1 MLLRTFARSRSSDST
16 GHRDRSIDAIRA
28 LSLVLVVLG
37 HTVMGIVYWGEERLV
52 LGNLL
57 AIDSRLHWLTWVF
70 QIMPVFFIAGGAANY
85 LSLKGKEIT
94 YSTWLWKRISR
105 LLSPTLTYLVIM
117 LSIGFIFTRF
127 LSESFMQIYLLMVT
141 QLLWFL
147 GVYII
152 CTAMFP
158 LILRLPRVV
167 SIVALSGAVVAVDV
181 ARFTWVETIGIL
193 NFLFVWLLIM
203 FIGTLFVNPLSLRL
217 NITFAVIVFIIELS
231 LVLNDIYPVSLV
243 GLPTETFSNVAPPSI
258 LIALHGILFL
268 FVLSI
273 LKPAIIR
280 ICENP
285 RVWGSVVSV
294 NVGAMTVYLWHIPM
308 IMAIAITLEFLGLSP
323 ATTLNGNVVLPGS
336 GFWNQIIVYWALAIL
351 AVYLFVQVIWPLEHL
366 KIPFWDTVPSE
377 QKVWWRTA
385 LAGISVTLS
394 GFGLLGI
401 AGSGLFGFPNR
412 VVSFAGFSYTNGLAL
427 LLFICGLFILKLSV
441 SGYSVKSP
449 R

>member
-1 MLLRTFARSRSSDST
+1 MLLRTFARSRASDTT
-16 GHRDRSIDAIRA
+16 GNRDRSIDAVRA

-37 HTVMGIVYWGEERLV
+37 HTVMGIVYWGEDQLV

-70 QIMPVFFIAGGAANY
+70 QIMPLFFIAGGAANY
-85 LSLKGKEIT
+85 LSLKSKEIT

-117 LSIGFIFTRF
+117 LSIGFIFTQF

-152 CTAMFP
+152 CTALFP
-158 LILRLPRVV
+158 LIIRLPQIV
-167 SIVALSGAVVAVDV
+167 SIVSLSSAVVFVDI
-181 ARFTWVETIGIL
+181 ARFTWVETVGIL

-203 FIGTLFVNPLSLRL
+203 YIGTLFVNPLPLRVNVMCAAL
-217 NITFAVIVFIIELS
+217 VLVIELF

-243 GLPTETFSNVAPPSI
+243 GLPTETFSNVAPPST
-258 LIALHGILFL
+258 LIALHGVLFL
-268 FVLSI
+268 FILSI
-273 LKPAIIR
+273 LKPALMR
-280 ICENP
+280 ICDNP
-285 RVWGSVVSV
+285 RIWGPAVSV

-308 IMAIAITLEFLGLSP
+308 IMAVAITLEFLGLSP
-323 ATTLNGNVVLPGS
+323 STTLNGNIVLPES
-336 GFWNQIIVYWALAIL
+336 GFWLQTVTYWALALL
-351 AVYLFVQVIWPLEHL
+351 AVYLFVQIIWPLEHL
-366 KIPFWDTVPSE
+366 KIPLWDTIPSE
-377 QKVWWRTA
+377 QKIWWRTA
-385 LAGISVTLS
+385 LAGISVALS

-427 LLFICGLFILKLSV
+427 LLFFSGLIILKLSV
-441 SGYSVKSP
+441 SDYSVKSP

>member
-1 MLLRTFARSRSSDST
+1 MLLRTFARSRVSDTT

-37 HTVMGIVYWGEERLV
+37 HTVMGIVYWGEDQLV

-70 QIMPVFFIAGGAANY
+70 QIMPLFFIAGGAANY
-85 LSLKGKEIT
+85 LSLKSKEIT

-127 LSESFMQIYLLMVT
+127 LSESFMQIYLMMVT

-152 CTAMFP
+152 CTALFP
-158 LILRLPRVV
+158 LIIRLPRIVSILALSSAVV
-167 SIVALSGAVVAVDV
+167 SVDI
-181 ARFTWVETIGIL
+181 ARFRWVETVGIL

-203 FIGTLFVNPLSLRL
+203 YVGTLFVNPLPLRI
-217 NITFAVIVFIIELS
+217 NVICAALVLIIELF

-243 GLPTETFSNVAPPSI
+243 GLPTETFSNVAPPSV
-258 LIALHGILFL
+258 LIALHGVLFL
-268 FVLSI
+268 FILSTF
-273 LKPAIIR
+273 KPAILR
-280 ICENP
+280 ICDNP

-308 IMAIAITLEFLGLSP
+308 IMAVAIALEFLGLSP
-323 ATTLNGNVVLPGS
+323 ATILNGNVVLPGS
-336 GFWNQIIVYWALAIL
+336 GFWYLTIVYWVLALL

-366 KIPFWDTVPSE
+366 KIPLWDTIPSQ
-377 QKVWWRTA
+377 QKIWWRTS
-385 LAGISVTLS
+385 LAGISVALS

-412 VVSFAGFSYTNGLAL
+412 VVSFAGFSYTNGLAI
-427 LLFICGLFILKLSV
+427 LLFLVGLSFLKFSV
-441 SGYSVKSP
+441 TESTKK
-449 R
+449 